1 MVALKSTPK
10 SDLAIQYRGN
20 FHQCW
25 HDASSRSK
33 DHAMLSRTPYLRLP
47 GLAIVLSAILLSGC
61 ASQQGRYPSLA
72 IRDAERVQGSLQPP
86 ASSAESSVESPLSA
100 DLVRRLAQLQSSATS
115 AHRAFMDAA
124 PGTRRLVEAAA
135 GTDVTN
141 DRWASAQV
149 ALASLESARSQ
160 SAVPLGDLDLLHAD
174 AAIALEQRAAIE
186 ETRAAVTG
194 LIAQEDAILANLRGK
209 TPS

>member
-1 MVALKSTPK
+1 
-10 SDLAIQYRGN
+10 
-20 FHQCW
+20 
-25 HDASSRSK
+25 
-33 DHAMLSRTPYLRLP
+33 
-47 GLAIVLSAILLSGC
+47 
-61 ASQQGRYPSLA
+61 
-72 IRDAERVQGSLQPP
+72 
-86 ASSAESSVESPLSA
+86 
-100 DLVRRLAQLQSSATS
+100 
-115 AHRAFMDAA
+115 MDAA

-174 AAIALEQRAAIE
+174 AAIALEQRATIE